1 MAEMEKLICV
11 THRQYVPEP
20 EGGACGFSRFL
31 EQVARVARLRPR
43 AVVLR
48 EKDLSVQA
56 YRRLARQVK
65 EICAA
70 ADVPLV
76 LHHFRSCALSLGVQA
91 LHLPLPE
98 LRALPAAQ
106 RESFRV
112 LGTSCHTPAEVQ
124 EAEQLG
130 CTYVFFG
137 HVFPTDCKPGVPA
150 RGIAQLAEVCRL
162 ARVPVYAIG
171 GVTRRNL
178 SEVLAAGAAGGCS
191 MSGFMRL
198 S

>member
-1 MAEMEKLICV
+1 MVEKERLICV

-20 EGGACGFSRFL
+20 EGACGFPRFL
-31 EQVARVARLRPR
+31 AQLARVAALHPR

-48 EKDLSVQA
+48 EKDLSAQA
-56 YRRLARQVK
+56 YCRLARQVQ

-76 LHHFRSCALSLGVQA
+76 LHHFRSCALSLGVLA

-106 RESFRV
+106 REPFSACSGPPVTRRPRCRRRSSWAAPMFSSVMCFRRTASRACPRAG
-112 LGTSCHTPAEVQ
+112 LLSWRRYAGW
-124 EAEQLG
+124 
-130 CTYVFFG
+130 
-137 HVFPTDCKPGVPA
+137 
-150 RGIAQLAEVCRL
+150 RG
-162 ARVPVYAIG
+162 VPVYAIG
-171 GVTRRNL
+171 GVTQQNL
-178 SEVLAAGAAGGCS
+178 PAVLAAGAAGGCS

-198 S
+198 F

>member
-1 MAEMEKLICV
+1 MVEKERLICV

-20 EGGACGFSRFL
+20 EGACGFPRFL
-31 EQVARVARLRPR
+31 AQLARVAALHPR

-48 EKDLSVQA
+48 EKELSAQA
-56 YRRLARQVK
+56 YCRLARQVQ

-98 LRALPAAQ
+98 LRALPAEKRAF
-106 RESFRV
+106 FRV
-112 LGTSCHTPAEVQ
+112 LGTSCHSFSEVQ

-171 GVTRRNL
+171 GVTQKNL
-178 SEVLAAGAAGGCS
+178 PAVLAAGAAGGCS

>member
-1 MAEMEKLICV
+1 MVEKERLICV

-20 EGGACGFSRFL
+20 EGACGFPRFL
-31 EQVARVARLRPR
+31 AQLARVAALHPR

-48 EKDLSVQA
+48 EKDLSAQA
-56 YRRLARQVK
+56 YCRLARQVK

-106 RESFRV
+106 REPFRV
-112 LGTSCHTPAEVQ
+112 LGTSCHSLSEVQ

-171 GVTRRNL
+171 GVTPQNL
-178 SEVLAAGAAGGCS
+178 PAVLAAGAAGGCS